1 MSDEAILRLIREA
14 LHDALPGRSAE
25 FVDLKLD
32 AAIKDLGISSLATL
46 EMVGYIEDCL
56 GRTLRKEDMMK
67 LTTLRDMADMIRRV
81 GASHST

>member
-81 GASHST
+81 GAAHAP